1 MRSTCLPATGRH
13 NLPLA
18 DFECLLV
25 LVLPQLPGSL
35 LSFLPAALNMGATL
49 QTAIDAEDD
58 SPEGDEA
65 KASMQAG
72 GSLAAMNPAADAA
85 YVTPLIE
92 IRGFSFKWLK
102 PAAADPDTPAPP
114 VNLKPTDSIMAGVNR
129 QPTMRRFVDTHRA
142 SMMSRR
148 MDSLKVPAG
157 TSPLGTPRV
166 SGAGPFTQL
175 TSAGSVKDV
184 ENPSSAHTEAET
196 EAIRA
201 RARMRRLGSLSST
214 ASGDFRQRPG
224 QSGDVQVRKIG
235 AYWAAFHL
243 VSCN

>member
-1 MRSTCLPATGRH
+1 M
-13 NLPLA
+13 
-18 DFECLLV
+18 LV
-25 LVLPQLPGSL
+25 LSQLPESL
-35 LSFLPAALNMGATL
+35 LLFVPAALNMGATL
-49 QTAIDAEDD
+49 QTAIDAEED

-102 PAAADPDTPAPP
+102 PAAAADPDTPAPP
-114 VNLKPTDSIMAGVNR
+114 ANLKPTDSIMAGVNR
-129 QPTMRRFVDTHRA
+129 QPTMRRFVDTQRA
-142 SMMSRR
+142 SMTSRR

-175 TSAGSVKDV
+175 TTAGSVKDV
-184 ENPSSAHTEAET
+184 EDPPSAHTEAET

-214 ASGDFRQRPG
+214 ASGDFKQRRG
-224 QSGDVQVRKIG
+224 QSSDVQVRKIG
-235 AYWAAFHL
+235 GYWAAFHL
-243 VSCN
+243 VS